1 LDTGE
6 KLLGIR
12 EKLDGRVLVG
22 DGAIGT
28 LLADRGVDQP
38 FNRANRTHAPVVRAV
53 HEEYLRAGARVIET
67 NTFLAN
73 RLKLAA
79 HNLEDRTRE
88 INVEGARLAREA
100 VDSLPRR
107 EDAFV
112 LGSIGPLGRP
122 LAPVGSILPDE
133 VKDVFAEQVEAL
145 LEGGAD
151 ALLLETFT
159 DLAELRLA
167 YEAVGALGVPVI
179 SYKTFIEDGET
190 LAAGLPTEVAR
201 EISSWCSD
209 DSEPALVGTNCTVGP
224 QRMLEIIEQM
234 ASELGPVAAYP
245 NPGIPQFVHGAIRYN
260 QDVNH
265 FAEYGVKLARAGA
278 RLIGGCCGTTPAHIE
293 SLAKVL
299 RDFKPDGNGARRAS
313 ASATLERTE
322 KVAAEPVSRFA
333 QKIRTGFAITVEVD
347 LPRGHDIS
355 GVVEAAKSLRERG
368 VHAIDISDGARVR
381 LRMHPFAVAKVVQEQ
396 AGIEVVAHL
405 SCRDRNIIGLQ
416 SDLLSAAALRV
427 KNILAI
433 TGDPP
438 QIGDFPEATGIFDTG
453 AVGLVHMISRFNH
466 GEDLAGNPIGE
477 PPGFLIG
484 AAFNPTAEDLDSEVA
499 KLRQKVEAG
508 AHAFWTQPVFEIEA
522 LERALEKV
530 EDMNLKLLLGLM
542 PLRSARQAEF
552 LHHEVPGIDIP
563 KHVRER
569 LAGLSKEDA
578 PKYGV
583 EVAQNLLIEARALVD
598 GAYLMPPASMPHLA
612 GDVIEP
618 II

>member
-1 LDTGE
+1 LDTKE
-6 KLLGIR
+6 KLLDLR
-12 EKLDGRVLVG
+12 EKLNERVLVG
-22 DGAIGT
+22 DGALGT

-38 FNRANRTHAPVVRAV
+38 YSRANLTHASAVRAV

-79 HNLEDRTRE
+79 HSLKENVYN
-88 INVEGARLAREA
+88 INAQGAWLAREA
-100 VDSLPRR
+100 PDALPRG

-112 LGSIGPLGRP
+112 LGSVGPLGRP
-122 LAPVGSILPDE
+122 LAPIGPILPDE
-133 VKDVFAEQVEAL
+133 AKDVFMEQAKAL
-145 LEGGAD
+145 LKGGAD

-159 DLAELRLA
+159 DLAELKLA
-167 YEAVGALGVPVI
+167 HEAVSALGVPMLA
-179 SYKTFIEDGET
+179 YKTFIEDGET
-190 LAAGLPTEVAR
+190 LAAGLPSQVAR
-201 EISSWCSD
+201 EISCWG
-209 DSEPALVGTNCTVGP
+209 SEGSRPIVVGTNCTVGP

-234 ASELGPVAAYP
+234 AAESGPVAAYP
-245 NPGIPQFVHGAIRYN
+245 NPALPQFIHGVIRYN
-260 QDVNH
+260 QEVNH
-265 FAEYGVKLARAGA
+265 FAKYGVKLARAGA
-278 RLIGGCCGTTPAHIE
+278 HLIGGCCGTTPVHIKALTE
-293 SLAKVL
+293 AL
-299 RDFKPDGNGARRAS
+299 RDFKRDTSGVQRS
-313 ASATLERTE
+313 SVATMKRVE
-322 KVAAEPVSRFA
+322 KVAVEPRSTLAE
-333 QKIRTGFAITVEVD
+333 KIRTGLAITVEVD

-355 GVVEAAKSLRERG
+355 GVVEAAKTLKERG
-368 VHAIDISDGARVR
+368 VYAIDISDGAMAR
-381 LRMHPFAVAKVVQEQ
+381 LRMHPFAVAKIIEEI

-416 SDLLSAAALRV
+416 PGLLSAAALRV

-438 QIGDFPEATGIFDTG
+438 QIGDYPEATGVFDTS
-453 AVGLVHMISRFNH
+453 AVGLIHILNKFNH

-484 AAFNPTAEDLDSEVA
+484 AAFNPTAENLDAEVD
-499 KLRQKVEAG
+499 KLRQKLEVG

-522 LERALEKV
+522 LENALEKIEGINV
-530 EDMNLKLLLGLM
+530 ELLLGLM
-542 PLRSARQAEF
+542 PLRSACQAEF
-552 LHHEVPGIDIP
+552 LHHEVPGINIP
-563 KHVRER
+563 KYVRKK
-569 LAGLSKEDA
+569 LAELNKEDA

-583 EVAQNLLIEARALVD
+583 EVAQNLLIEAKPLVS